1 MILNGP
7 MCDFEEVS
15 PGMWKCPDCGAG
27 GPAERKPIGRCRGKG
42 AGPQPSAL
50 GPQPADLHPFPPDDF
65 RPGPDCG
72 LPPVFVMGYPGD
84 VGGAGAECWHAV
96 KLWRRSGLRV
106 TLVPMGPA
114 NARWRARLDRIG
126 CATVE
131 TSPETLGDVPGLAGA
146 TVVAVCNEHFL
157 RNASTLRDLGCRLV
171 WAGCMCWLFDAE
183 RRHYRA
189 RGPFDAYVFQSEYQ
203 RKCLAGE
210 LALLGVPEDRFHL
223 VRGALDMKEI
233 PFAPRA
239 RADGEPFTIGRL
251 SRADPAKF
259 SVQTWEVLRRVAV
272 WPKRA
277 RVLGWSDKVQAK
289 LGAPPEWAEV
299 LPPGAEPATQFLQS
313 LHAMVQI
320 NGGAQEN
327 WPRSGLE
334 AMAAGVPVVV
344 QNQWGWREMI
354 EHERTGFLC
363 SDCPSEIAYWT
374 GRLGRDEEFRQR
386 IARQARARVE
396 ELTNPETIWAAW
408 RSIFERLAVQTRQRG
423 PVGGVS
429 DGDRARE
436 SRESSESHSS
446 NSRHLRAVEKTLII
460 GLGTGR
466 CGTMSLARLLNAQ
479 PDAAVTHE
487 TSPALP
493 WEPRAEH
500 LASIRARVETL
511 LARPARFVGDVALY
525 YLSYIPAILGA
536 FPAARVLVLQ
546 RDRAETVA
554 SYLRWMDGKYGP
566 GADHWRADRPG
577 PDKFGFDGC
586 YPVFPPEA
594 GDRAERI
601 GLFWDLYYARAR
613 ELSERS
619 PENVRIF
626 PTDALNHPESVAALL
641 DWARVTPA
649 SRSIQIIRANRC
661 PPTPATLAT

>member
-1 MILNGP
+1 MIFNGP
-7 MCDFEEVS
+7 ICDFEEVS

-27 GPAERKPIGRCRGKG
+27 GPAHRKPIGRCRGKG
-42 AGPQPSAL
+42 AARQPSAL
-50 GPQPADLHPFPPDDF
+50 GPQPSVLHPFPPDDF

-72 LPPVFVMGYPGD
+72 MPPVFVMGYPGD

-146 TVVAVCNEHFL
+146 TVVAFCNEHFL

-183 RRHYRA
+183 RRHYRQH
-189 RGPFDAYVFQSEYQ
+189 GPFDAYVFQSEYQ
-203 RKCLAGE
+203 RKCLSPE
-210 LALLGVPEDRFHL
+210 LKSLGVSEDCFYL
-223 VRGALDMKEI
+223 VRGALDMGEI

-239 RADGEPFTIGRL
+239 RADGEPFTVGRL

-259 SVQTWEVLRRVAV
+259 SAQTWEVLRRVAV

-289 LGAPPEWAEV
+289 LGPPPEWAEV
-299 LPPGAEPATQFLQS
+299 LPPGAEPALHFLRS

-363 SDCPSEIAYWT
+363 SDCPSEIAYWA
-374 GRLGRDEEFRQR
+374 GRLGRDEDFRLR
-386 IARQARARVE
+386 VARQARARVE
-396 ELTNPETIWAAW
+396 ELTDPDTIWAAW
-408 RSIFERLAVQTRQRG
+408 RSIFERLAMQTRPRG
-423 PVGGVS
+423 PVGGV
-429 DGDRARE
+429 
-436 SRESSESHSS
+436 
-446 NSRHLRAVEKTLII
+446 AVEKTLII

-479 PDAAVTHE
+479 PGAAVTHE

-500 LASIRARVETL
+500 LASIRVRVAQL
-511 LARPARFVGDVALY
+511 LARPARLVGDVALY
-525 YLSYIPAILGA
+525 YLGYVPAILDA

-554 SYLRWMDGKYGP
+554 SYLRWMDAKNGP

-577 PDKFGFDGC
+577 PNGCGFDAC
-586 YPVFPPEA
+586 YPKFPPEA

-601 GLFWDLYYARAR
+601 GLYWDAYYARAR
-613 ELSERS
+613 ELAERFPQS
-619 PENVRIF
+619 VRIF
-626 PTDALNHPESVAALL
+626 PTEALNHPDQVAAVL
-641 DWARVTPA
+641 DWAGVPE
-649 SRSIQIIRANRC
+649 SPRSVQVVRANEC
-661 PPTPATLAT
+661 PTSRM